1 MNINATDQIIA
12 AAGPAAI
19 RIRTACG
26 CILAFGMRTIQMKAK
41 DKSTRNLI
49 FRLCIFK
56 TEE

>member
-1 MNINATDQIIA
+1 MNINATDQII
-12 AAGPAAI
+12 AAI